1 MLVCYCENYDA
12 RHDIY
17 LPLPEILMLDL
28 HLRCLLFLHVV
39 LNFVPSPKLHLGF
52 TNSAFGCTV
61 PRECNGGNGGTPLHI
76 GEGNGHPFP

>member
-1 MLVCYCENYDA
+1 MMP

-17 LPLPEILMLDL
+17 LPFPEILMLDL

-61 PRECNGGNGGTPLHI
+61 PQGNAM
-76 GEGNGHPFP
+76 EGMVEPHCI